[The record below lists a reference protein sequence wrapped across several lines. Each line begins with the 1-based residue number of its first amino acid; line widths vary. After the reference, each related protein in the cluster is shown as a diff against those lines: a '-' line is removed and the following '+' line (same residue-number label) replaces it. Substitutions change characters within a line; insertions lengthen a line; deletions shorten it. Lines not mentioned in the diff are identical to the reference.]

1 MQSLIYKIDDVLLLE
16 TLIKYGCIKVLTTFC
31 CTDKY
36 FYRIF
41 KKNKDK
47 YYKQLLYLRHISPFH
62 FERFCKSDNN
72 YIFDFNNYK
81 IYTKFYSLV
90 SNSDFCG
97 CVNIKSIIH
106 MKIPADH
113 YKYTPKKGYRD
124 DEEYTHQRQAV
135 YYTFYPSNTELVI
148 SKFKNTLE
156 KKLFDEDITDKDYFN
171 NKIINYT
178 SISNNNHCVSSNNK
192 YLKKCGDL

>member
-106 MKIPADH
+106 
-113 YKYTPKKGYRD
+113 
-124 DEEYTHQRQAV
+124 
-135 YYTFYPSNTELVI
+135 TFYPSNTELVI